1 MASPERNRAVT
12 WKPKTNTAKA
22 IANLAAWQSVGYGFR
37 SRLWVAV
44 AGIGNNQT
52 AQHYVNHLHRVCAV
66 YIRKVYITVSRQ
78 QNFLSLCLSRWREHA
93 FITPLLHADRHTGA
107 LVYVYVLVHRHLLC
121 FLFSVSA
128 VACVYTCLSFSNILL
143 C

>member
-107 LVYVYVLVHRHLLC
+107 LVYVRICTCTQTLALFFVFCVCSCMCIYMLV
-121 FLFSVSA
+121 V
-128 VACVYTCLSFSNILL
+128 
-143 C
+143 